1 MPSQARDETMLRT
14 AALAAVLLIVSARA
28 DEPLTV
34 AEKSDYKATS
44 RHDEVLAFCEALAA
58 KSPVVRF
65 TDMGTSGDGKKLPLL
80 IIADPPVS
88 TPAEAKASGKL
99 VAYVQANIHAGEVDG
114 KEGLLMLAREIS
126 LASDRPLLKDLI
138 LLFCPDFNP
147 DGNDKIDPN
156 NRRSQN
162 GPVGVGLRANAGGFD
177 LNRDFVKL
185 ETPEVRAFVHIMN
198 AWDPALV
205 IDCHTTNGS
214 YHRYTLTYD
223 GPRHP
228 NTGLALVES
237 VRDKMLPEV
246 NRMLEQKTGYKSFVY
261 GNFSR
266 DRSKW
271 ETYGQTPRYSTQ
283 YVGMRGRIGILSESY
298 SYAPYKDRI
307 IASREFVRAWLEYL
321 AAHKNEIRK
330 LLADNDQG
338 NEIAVRTNSVALR
351 KTVALGY
358 EEETKDGRR
367 APILDKP
374 RDYELDVVTRVEPT
388 EKVEKPYAY
397 LFPPSYKAAVAT
409 LVRHGI
415 TVEELKEDAAVPAEA
430 AMVTKIDKAARPF
443 QKHTEVSVEVAVPT
457 AVAKAGTKP
466 RVLPAGT
473 IVVRTAQPLGVFAS
487 YLLEPRS
494 EDGLTTWNFFDE
506 GMAVDQEFPVLRL
519 RSAAPL
525 KLGTV
530 QLPAENDR
538 NSQ

>member
-1 MPSQARDETMLRT
+1 MLRI
-14 AALAAVLLIVSARA
+14 AALTVFSVAFAARA
-28 DEPLTV
+28 QEPLTV
-34 AEKSDYKATS
+34 AEKSDFKATS
-44 RHDEVLAFCEALAA
+44 RHAEVLEFCAALAA

-65 TDMGTSGDGKKLPLL
+65 TDMGASGDGKKLPLL
-80 IIADPPVS
+80 IIAEPPVS

-99 VAYVQANIHAGEVDG
+99 VVYVQANIHAGEVDG
-114 KEGLLMLAREIS
+114 KEGLLMLAREIA

-147 DGNDKIDPN
+147 DSNDKIDPN

-162 GPVGVGLRANAGGFD
+162 GPANGVGLRENADEFD

-185 ETPEVRAFVHIMN
+185 ETPEVRAFVRIMN

-228 NTGLALVES
+228 NTGLALSEAI
-237 VRDKMLPEV
+237 RDNMLPEV
-246 NRMLEQKTGYKSFVY
+246 GKILEKKTGYKSFVY

-266 DRSKW
+266 DRTKW
-271 ETYGQTPRYSTQ
+271 QTYGHTPRYSTQ

-338 NEIAVRTNSVALR
+338 GEIAVRTNSTTLR
-351 KTVALGY
+351 KTTALGY

-367 APILDKP
+367 VPLLDKP
-374 RDYELDVVTRVEPT
+374 RDFELEVVTRVEPA

-397 LFPPSYKAAVAT
+397 LFPASYKPVVAT
-409 LVRHGI
+409 LLRHGI
-415 TVEELKEDAAVPAEA
+415 AVEELKAEA
-430 AMVTKIDKAARPF
+430 NVPVESYVLSKIDKATRVF
-443 QKHTEVSVEVAVPT
+443 QKHNEVTVEVTKEPGA
-457 AVAKAGTKP
+457 AKS
-466 RVLPAGT
+466 RSMPAGT

-494 EDGLTTWNFFDE
+494 EDGLTTWNFFDR
-506 GMAVDQEFPVLRL
+506 GLSPDKEFPVVRL
-519 RSAAPL
+519 PKEAPL
-525 KLGTV
+525 KLGAV
-530 QLPAENDR
+530 R
-538 NSQ
+538 

>member
-1 MPSQARDETMLRT
+1 MLRL
-14 AALAAVLLIVSARA
+14 AALTVLTITFAVGAQ
-28 DEPLTV
+28 EPLTV
-34 AEKSDYKATS
+34 AEKSDFKATS
-44 RHDEVLAFCEALAA
+44 RHDEVLEFCTALAA

-80 IIADPPVS
+80 IIAEPPIN

-99 VAYVQANIHAGEVDG
+99 VVYVQANIHAGEVDG
-114 KEGLLMLAREIS
+114 KEGLLMLAREIA

-147 DGNDKIDPN
+147 DSNDKIDPN

-162 GPVGVGLRANAGGFD
+162 GPANGVGLRANAGGFD

-185 ETPEVRAFVHIMN
+185 ETPEVRAFVRIMN

-228 NTGLALVES
+228 NTGLALLES

-246 NRMLEQKTGYKSFVY
+246 GKMLEKKTGYKSFVY

-266 DRSKW
+266 DKTKW

-307 IASREFVRAWLEYL
+307 IASREFVRAWLEYV
-321 AAHKNEIRK
+321 AAHKDEIRK

-338 NEIAVRTNSVALR
+338 REIAVRTNSVTLR
-351 KTVALGY
+351 KTTALGY
-358 EEETKDGRR
+358 EEEMKDGRR
-367 APILDKP
+367 APLLDKP
-374 RDYELDVVTRVEPT
+374 RDFELEVVTRVEPV

-397 LFPPSYKAAVAT
+397 LFPASFTSAVTT
-409 LVRHGI
+409 LLRHGI
-415 TVEELKEDAAVPAEA
+415 AVEELKEDANLPVESY
-430 AMVTKIDKAARPF
+430 MLTKVDKAARAF
-443 QKHTEVSVEVAVPT
+443 QKHNEVNVEVAKANRP
-457 AVAKAGTKP
+457 AKSKMM
-466 RVLPAGT
+466 RAGT

-506 GMAVDQEFPVLRL
+506 ELAPEIEFPVLRL
-519 RSAAPL
+519 PKEASL

-530 QLPAENDR
+530 R
-538 NSQ
+538 